1 MDRTEIRQA
10 LRDFIQRSMRVP
22 ALGDDDDLFESGIV
36 NSLFAVQLMT
46 FVEKKFAVEVAM
58 EDLEIANFRSIDA
71 TAGFVLRKNGLHAA
85 AAD

>member
-10 LRDFIQRSMRVP
+10 LRDFIQRSVRVT

-71 TAGFVLRKNGLHAA
+71 TAGFVLRKNGVHAA